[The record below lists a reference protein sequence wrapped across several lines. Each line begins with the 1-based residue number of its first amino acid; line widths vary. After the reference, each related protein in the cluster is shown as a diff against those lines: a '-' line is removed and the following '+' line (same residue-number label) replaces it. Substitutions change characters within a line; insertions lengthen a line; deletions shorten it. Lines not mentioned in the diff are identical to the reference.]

1 MAEKTYAL
9 GDEIEIYCLSC
20 RLNLDGN
27 VAAVYEGEIKQAQC
41 RTCGNFVKY
50 RPPADLQKKRERQIK
65 ELMRI
70 QAKKKGRTDLIEE
83 TTEAGDEGSGE
94 KTESVAVERWKK
106 LTDDVDSRY
115 ARPYDRHRSY
125 SEGVILLH
133 KAHGMG
139 HIESVSEHQM
149 VVLFKE
155 GLVKLSHSE
164 MRDE

>member
-1 MAEKTYAL
+1 MAEKTWSL
-9 GDEIEIYCLSC
+9 GDEIEIYCPSC

-50 RPPADLQKKRERQIK
+50 RPPADMQKKRERQIK

-70 QAKKKGRTDLIEE
+70 QAKKKGRKDPDAEE
-83 TTEAGDEGSGE
+83 EIDGAEEGADTS
-94 KTESVAVERWKK
+94 ESITLERWKK

-115 ARPYDRHRSY
+115 ARPYDRHRTY

-139 HIESVSEHQM
+139 HIESVSETQM
-149 VVLFKE
+149 IVLFKE
-155 GLVKLSHSE
+155 GLVKLPHSE